1 MSKIHIK
8 PSKKGTFTA
17 AAKKHG
23 KSVQAFA
30 SQVLSHKG
38 SYSPAMVKKA
48 NFARNASKWKHED
61 GGNIDMAPSIAMDN
75 NTMFMGNLLAIKG
88 KKHENGGTPLD
99 IDNDGVHEIEAE
111 DGETMKD
118 NFIISDNIGYDKK
131 GFVTSNP
138 KLVSKT
144 FAEKSKSTENKYKAR
159 PEYDFIANQT
169 KEAEHDRI
177 INDNKQVL
185 AVKKFSDTPKAADGF
200 NLLDLL
206 GLGTDSNAQSTLTSL
221 EKGLGNILGTT
232 DKGKKTFEKL
242 QNNGAFQSNPLQRAT
257 EIIGNNIPNASPKDG
272 ALGGAAT
279 GFGKGV
285 AQGMAFGPLG
295 AAFGGVIGAIQGGI
309 QGNQD
314 RQNYY
319 HQLRATAAA
328 NSQDDINKG
337 ISPYNTFGQF
347 KYGGYLPK
355 AADGGPEVIV
365 NSSPINNTFNPYTA
379 QATPFPTTPVSL
391 QTDFNPL
398 PTDHAQT
405 VPNQNQSNNKLAQ
418 AQGLLGLLGN
428 QLQLSGM
435 IPATQYNRNMSKQ
448 AAARE
453 PFAYNPYDSQVRGM
467 MASRRYNE
475 QPLVNETNLAFN
487 AGAKAIDLN
496 TNSDAVGRANKV
508 ALYSDLASKT
518 QLARLEGQ
526 KMNHQ
531 YLGESANMLNN
542 LGQQRAAEK
551 IRVSDVNAR
560 NLAAKQNFAAKT
572 ATQTGQGMTEAGKA
586 SNQNLQ
592 NSVLYG
598 TLQSMYDKYKL
609 NGETFED
616 FLASIGKGDILKYNK
631 NGSK

>member
-48 NFARNASKWKHED
+48 NFAKNASKWKHED

-131 GFVTSNP
+131 GFITSNP

-206 GLGTDSNAQSTLTSL
+206 GLGTDPNAQSTLTSL
-221 EKGLGNILGTT
+221 EGVIGNILGKT

-257 EIIGNNIPNASPKDG
+257 EIIGNNIPNASPKTG

-285 AQGMAFGPLG
+285 AQGMAFGPFG
-295 AAFGGVIGAIQGGI
+295 AALGGVIGAIQGGI

-355 AADGGPEVIV
+355 AGNGDDVPVV
-365 NSSPINNTFNPYTA
+365 MSPTA
-379 QATPFPTTPVSL
+379 KPFPTTPVSL
-391 QTDFNPL
+391 QTDFTPL

-428 QLQLSGM
+428 QLQLSG
-435 IPATQYNRNMSKQ
+435 TLS
-448 AAARE
+448 
-453 PFAYNPYDSQVRGM
+453 S
-467 MASRRYNE
+467 
-475 QPLVNETNLAFN
+475 T
-487 AGAKAIDLN
+487 
-496 TNSDAVGRANKV
+496 
-508 ALYSDLASKT
+508 LY
-518 QLARLEGQ
+518 
-526 KMNHQ
+526 
-531 YLGESANMLNN
+531 N
-542 LGQQRAAEK
+542 LGMSQN
-551 IRVSDVNAR
+551 S
-560 NLAAKQNFAAKT
+560 AAKEPHFFNPDRK
-572 ATQTGQGMTEAGKA
+572 
-586 SNQNLQ
+586 
-592 NSVLYG
+592 SVV
-598 TLQSMYDKYKL
+598 
-609 NGETFED
+609 
-616 FLASIGKGDILKYNK
+616 
-631 NGSK
+631 